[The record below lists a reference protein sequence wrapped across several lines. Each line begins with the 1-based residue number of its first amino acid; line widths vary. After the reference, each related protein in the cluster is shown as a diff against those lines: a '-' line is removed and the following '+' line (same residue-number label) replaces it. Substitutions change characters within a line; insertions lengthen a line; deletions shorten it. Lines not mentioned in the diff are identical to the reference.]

1 MARTLPA
8 EKRFLRLALAFIA
21 YRISIILF
29 AFLLIFGFQLW
40 DTNVDFWVMVSIF
53 VIWLVL
59 DLQLFVIR
67 RYDIAQWQG
76 KVWEGL
82 LDAIAIT
89 ILIFAYD
96 LHPGFPFI
104 FIMVV
109 TGFITYRTSLANTL
123 AFSIPASIGYSARL
137 GLSVFE
143 DSSLLGQAI
152 WLWGVLLIIELL
164 LVLFAWRLHRERK
177 RNISSIS
184 SHWSGG
190 EGIDTYDP
198 VQKDQFSLLRRAVM
212 QTLDS
217 IKDMIILYDLEGRLL
232 AYNRAAALILGI
244 GDNDL
249 GRKNFLPTSQMG
261 KDTFDVYLARVGR
274 GETATYEQNV
284 NFGNETLVF
293 AFHLSPV
300 TDENA
305 RTIALVSFSHDVTQY
320 RQMEH
325 DLLRYSL
332 ELEQLNQRFN
342 DFLNNSPDGIYY
354 ADLDG
359 KLTYA
364 NPALIRML
372 GYNRQSEVIGK
383 EIGSSFWKD
392 AEEREKLVRERQ
404 EKGVVK
410 NYLADIKR
418 ADGSIIQFSISTTF
432 TRDEEGNI
440 VGVEG
445 ILRDITETTLAKQE
459 LMKRNQELETLRQIG
474 VTLNSTLSIN
484 ELKQVITNLAVKYTK
499 TKECFVFTFRE
510 IRSGFNLQAVFKDKQ
525 DNLKNIS
532 LVQISEP
539 HIYEISSSMD
549 DVDKYENLS
558 NYIILP
564 LEIGVDRLGAM
575 LLFAGKDDP
584 FVETDVNFLTTFA
597 SHACL
602 ALFNSMLFEYQIQRA
617 ERYRAEDQAKTEFL
631 NVLSHELR
639 TPLMG
644 ILGYTEVL
652 RLKGEGVFDESMIK
666 VVDSTR
672 SMGERMLNL
681 TNQLLDMAKISTGK
695 IALMSGDLPLEQVV
709 NDVVLEIV
717 PLANE
722 KNLQIDISKMKSATV
737 FADRDC
743 LMQVLVNLLTNA
755 IKFSPQNGTV
765 TIDATEDENGMNML
779 LSVRDQGPG
788 IPKEEQEAIFVKF
801 YRSSDISSSGI
812 GLGLSIAKQL
822 MELMGG
828 AIMLSSTLGEG
839 SVFTMVIPKYSKKK
853 KPD

>member
-1 MARTLPA
+1 MANTLPV
-8 EKRFLRLALAFIA
+8 ERKFLRLALAFIT

-29 AFLLIFGFQLW
+29 AFLLIFGFRLW
-40 DTNVDFWVMVSIF
+40 DTNVDFWVMFSIF

-89 ILIFAYD
+89 ILIFAFD
-96 LHPGFPFI
+96 LHPGFPFL

-109 TGFITYRTSLANTL
+109 TGFITYSTSLGNTL
-123 AFSIPASIGYSARL
+123 AFSIPASIGYGARL
-137 GLSVFE
+137 GLSALK
-143 DSSLLGQAI
+143 DSSLLEQAI

-164 LVLFAWRLHRERK
+164 LVLFAWWLNRERK

-184 SHWSGG
+184 AYLSSGG
-190 EGIDTYDP
+190 GIDKYDQ
-198 VQKDQFSLLRRAVM
+198 VRKDQFSLLRKAVM

-217 IKDMIILYDLEGRLL
+217 IKDIIILYDLEGRLL

-249 GRKNFLPTSQMG
+249 GKRNFLPASQME
-261 KDTFDVYLARVGR
+261 KDSFDVYLARASR
-274 GETATYEQNV
+274 GETVTFEQNA
-284 NFGNETLVF
+284 NFGNEALVF

-305 RTIALVSFSHDVTQY
+305 RTIALVAFSHDVTQY

-325 DLLRYSL
+325 DLLNYSL

-354 ADLDG
+354 ASLDG

-383 EIGSSFWKD
+383 DIGSSFWKD
-392 AEEREKLVRERQ
+392 PEEREQLDRERQ

-410 NYLADIKR
+410 NYLADMKR

-474 VTLNSTLSIN
+474 VTLNSTLSLE
-484 ELKQVITNLAVKYTK
+484 ELKQLITNLAVKYTK
-499 TKECFVFTFRE
+499 AKECFVFTFRE
-510 IRSGFNLQAVFKDKQ
+510 IQSGFNLQAVFKDKQ

-549 DVDKYENLS
+549 DADRYENLS
-558 NYIILP
+558 NYIMLP
-564 LEIGVDRLGAM
+564 LEIGTDRLGVM

-584 FVETDVNFLTTFA
+584 FVEVDVNFLTTFA

-602 ALFNSMLFEYQIQRA
+602 ALFNSMLFEYQMQRA

-652 RLKGEGVFDESMIK
+652 KLKGEGVFDESMIRI
-666 VVDSTR
+666 VDSTR
-672 SMGERMLNL
+672 NMGERMLSL

-695 IALMSGDLPLEQVV
+695 IALMSGDLSLQQLV
-709 NDVVLEIV
+709 NDVVLEMV

-722 KNLQIDISKMKSATV
+722 KNIQIDISKMKSATV
-737 FADRDC
+737 FADRDR

-755 IKFSPQNGTV
+755 MKFSPQNGTV
-765 TIDATEDENGMNML
+765 TIDATEDENGKNIL
-779 LSVRDQGPG
+779 LSVHDQGPG

-801 YRSSDISSSGI
+801 YRSSDISSGGI

-828 AIMLSSTLGEG
+828 AVTLSSTLGEG
-839 SVFTMVIPKYSKKK
+839 SVFTMVIPKHPKKK
-853 KPD
+853 KPA